1 VTATVRDAEETIT
14 CRLNNTGSDGAE
26 TPFVYKDHTKTIYH
40 GADSV
45 GNGRFSFSFAVPRD
59 ISYTEGKGL
68 MTLYAVDNAKARE
81 AHGRNESFVLNGSG
95 TAAND
100 SIGPSIYCYLNTP
113 SFPNGGRVN
122 PTPYFVAELYDDS
135 GINAS
140 GSSIGHDLELIID
153 GEMSRTYNLNSSFAY
168 DFGDYRSGTARF
180 SIPELAEGKHRLQFR
195 AWDVLNNSSTATLDF
210 EVVKGEAGS
219 ISVDCTRNPATN
231 HTTFLI
237 THDRA
242 GTELTVGLDR
252 LGEGFT
258 PNIYGSG
265 EGGQNPDIWGTQPVI
280 GNVEGETYDHSE
292 HAIYK
297 GMNFVGGLYARSIY
311 TFIGS
316 GHKGDHNCMWDLN
329 GLNLAAEPN
338 VVKVFEETTNST
350 VLGTWNHV
358 LDYCCAGIV
367 DFAPTTTF
375 KGRIL
380 AVGLAAYEWNIG
392 GENSCQDQLE
402 MFTKNCIDYLK

>member
-1 VTATVRDAEETIT
+1 MKANHITKRIKSTLLRLSAIVAPLFLTGTLFTACSNVEFEPSASDAVQTVSNLRYDIPQGTRKVTLRWDNPAGLTGIQIIKDNVDVVNLNEAVNEYFIRKAPTNIDVMYTVKARYENGIMSHGQTVRFNIPFRMKHGTKVAMLVPDDYE
-14 CRLNNTGSDGAE
+14 TGSDDEKSAVEWFKKTYVDNGLGDVITPANINDLDITDHGVCWVICDRIGLEAGWKNLPGNLATAE
-26 TPFVYKDHTKTIYH
+26 TIAGLKAFTTD
-40 GADSV
+40 G
-45 GNGRFSFSFAVPRD
+45 GN
-59 ISYTEGKGL
+59 L
-68 MTLYAVDNAKARE
+68 L
-81 AHGRNESFVLNGSG
+81 L
-95 TAAND
+95 
-100 SIGPSIYCYLNTP
+100 
-113 SFPNGGRVN
+113 
-122 PTPYFVAELYDDS
+122 
-135 GINAS
+135 
-140 GSSIGHDLELIID
+140 
-153 GEMSRTYNLNSSFAY
+153 
-168 DFGDYRSGTARF
+168 
-180 SIPELAEGKHRLQFR
+180 
-195 AWDVLNNSSTATLDF
+195 
-210 EVVKGEAGS
+210 
-219 ISVDCTRNPATN
+219 TN
-231 HTTFLI
+231 HATQ
-237 THDRA
+237 
-242 GTELTVGLDR
+242 LTVGLDR